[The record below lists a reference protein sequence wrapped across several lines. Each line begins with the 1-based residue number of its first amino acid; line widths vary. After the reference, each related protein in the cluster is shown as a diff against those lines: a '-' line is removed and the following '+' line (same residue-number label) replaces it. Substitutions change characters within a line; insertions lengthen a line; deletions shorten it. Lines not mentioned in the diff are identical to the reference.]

1 MRKHGSSEAFG
12 SIWDY
17 ALAFEFLLER
27 LEVWKALANEFPSP
41 DHFSINTNHC
51 WSKLHD
57 YYLKLDETPVY
68 YAAVALHPAY
78 RWSFFDDKWDSPHMQ
93 PWITKAQKMVEDV
106 WEAEYKEDER
116 YNVILEEKPSIKR
129 RRIMQSKFG
138 RFRIQTRCT
147 PSPMSGSPSPSP
159 IPSPSSH
166 RSRSIEQSDTRPL
179 DEYQRWINSPEKNDD
194 LVVDPFNYWRER
206 RATYPRLAQMALDFL
221 SIPAMSAEVERL
233 FSSAGRM
240 ITAERASLDAKIIGI
255 CQTLRSWHLQGLITL
270 PSDDPL
276 LFEAPPSVPIRE
288 DGEGYIRESEAGL
301 PSAIVVRD
309 PDGRVSGR
317 ARAISWSSSP
327 SR

>member
-1 MRKHGSSEAFG
+1 
-12 SIWDY
+12 
-17 ALAFEFLLER
+17 
-27 LEVWKALANEFPSP
+27 
-41 DHFSINTNHC
+41 
-51 WSKLHD
+51 
-57 YYLKLDETPVY
+57 LDETPVY

-116 YNVILEEKPSIKR
+116 YNVILEEEPSMKR

-166 RSRSIEQSDTRPL
+166 RSQSIEQSDTRPL

-255 CQTLRSWHLQGLITL
+255 VKLYGHGIYRVLSLFPPMTPCYLRHL
-270 PSDDPL
+270 
-276 LFEAPPSVPIRE
+276 
-288 DGEGYIRESEAGL
+288 
-301 PSAIVVRD
+301 
-309 PDGRVSGR
+309 RVSPFERTGR
-317 ARAISWSSSP
+317 DIYGKVRLGFLLLSS
-327 SR
+327 